1 MFTHAD
7 FQDFYLFVGNNSG
20 GLLGLAPSSNYP
32 NLVNQTMPNMPNY
45 SGSVS
50 GAFPGLLGMI
60 PGVVAGAS
68 GGAILPGIGASLGEV
83 CRDYLNGQCARTDCK
98 LNHPPHNLLM
108 TALAA
113 TTSMGTLSQ
122 APMAPSAAAMAAAQA
137 IVAAQALQAH
147 AAQVQ
152 AQSVKDSAGML
163 CLLLFPIDSLLFFIA
178 SVLYDHVGFG
188 LLWH

>member
-1 MFTHAD
+1 
-7 FQDFYLFVGNNSG
+7 LWLGNGSG
-20 GLLGLAPSSNYP
+20 GLLGLAPASTFP

-83 CRDYLNGQCARTDCK
+83 CRDYLNGRCAKVDCK

-152 AQSVKDSAGML
+152 AQSAKDSAGML
-163 CLLLFPIDSLLFFIA
+163 LTCQFCF
-178 SVLYDHVGFG
+178 VLVVVFHFAG
-188 LLWH
+188 